1 LEVAAMI
8 FFCFSSKDRLQ
19 IVEAMLFHI
28 TNYELPVWYDRHKML
43 MGDDRDYKNFDEGI
57 NQCEYAIIIVSPNA
71 IASTCAREEIELIRK
86 RYEAD
91 EMTVFPV
98 FYNLKAS
105 ELPAQLQWMTKLV
118 YKELDASTDSRSAC
132 NHIICRVLLDE
143 LEKYRIK
150 SINDFLTFC
159 GTNSALGYPARL
171 LKAYCKVSDDNRD
184 AQITLLYAVCLY
196 IRTQYNLNDVP
207 AFYYAGIDRLF
218 DETRLHLP
226 VDLRETLI
234 FERLTLLLTNAVLF
248 GYIP

>member
-1 LEVAAMI
+1 MI

-43 MGDDRDYKNFDEGI
+43 VGDDRDYKNFDEGI

>member
-1 LEVAAMI
+1 MI

-207 AFYYAGIDRLF
+207 AFNYAGIDRLF

>member
-1 LEVAAMI
+1 MI

-19 IVEAMLFHI
+19 IVEVMLFNI
-28 TNYELPVWYDRHKML
+28 TNYELAVLYDRYKML
-43 MGDDRDYKNFDEGI
+43 MGDDRNYKNFDEGVG
-57 NQCEYAIIIVSPNA
+57 QCEYAITIVSPNA
-71 IASTCAREEIELIRK
+71 IASICAQEEMELIRK
-86 RYEAD
+86 RYETG
-91 EMTVFPV
+91 EMTVFPI
-98 FYNLKAS
+98 FYNLRAS
-105 ELPAQLQWMTKLV
+105 ELPVQLQWMTKLV
-118 YKELDASTDSRSAC
+118 YKELDTNTDAHSAC

-150 SINDFLTFC
+150 SINDFLSFC
-159 GTNSALGYPARL
+159 GKNSALSYPAKL

-196 IRTQYNLNDVP
+196 IRTRYNLNDVP

-226 VDLRETLI
+226 VDLREALI

>member
-1 LEVAAMI
+1 MI

-196 IRTQYNLNDVP
+196 IRTRYDLNDVP

-226 VDLRETLI
+226 VDLREALI

>member
-1 LEVAAMI
+1 MI

-43 MGDDRDYKNFDEGI
+43 MGDDRDYKNFDEVI

>member
-1 LEVAAMI
+1 MI

-28 TNYELPVWYDRHKML
+28 TNYELPIWYDRHKML
-43 MGDDRDYKNFDEGI
+43 MGDNRDFKNFDDGVY
-57 NQCEYAIIIVSPNA
+57 QCKYAITIVSPNA
-71 IASTCAREEIELIRK
+71 IASICAQEEMELIRK

-91 EMTVFPV
+91 EMAVFPV

-105 ELPAQLQWMTKLV
+105 ELPVQLQWMTKLV
-118 YKELDASTDSRSAC
+118 YKELDASTDVHSAC

-150 SINDFLTFC
+150 SINDFLAFC
-159 GTNSALGYPARL
+159 GNNSALSYPAKL
-171 LKAYCKVSDDNRD
+171 LQAYCKVSDDNRD

-196 IRTQYNLNDVP
+196 IRTQYNLNNIP
-207 AFYYAGIDRLF
+207 SFYYAGIDRLF

-226 VDLRETLI
+226 IDLRETLI

>member
-1 LEVAAMI
+1 MI

>member
-1 LEVAAMI
+1 MI

-43 MGDDRDYKNFDEGI
+43 MGDDRDNKNFDEGI

>member
-1 LEVAAMI
+1 MI

-226 VDLRETLI
+226 VVLRETLI

>member
-1 LEVAAMI
+1 MI

-150 SINDFLTFC
+150 TINDFLTFC

>member
-1 LEVAAMI
+1 MI

-105 ELPAQLQWMTKLV
+105 ELPAQLQWMTKLG

>member
-1 LEVAAMI
+1 MI

-105 ELPAQLQWMTKLV
+105 ELPAKLQWMTKLV

>member
-1 LEVAAMI
+1 MI

-98 FYNLKAS
+98 FYNMKAS

>member
-1 LEVAAMI
+1 MI
-8 FFCFSSKDRLQ
+8 FLCFSSKDRLQ

>member
-1 LEVAAMI
+1 MI

-57 NQCEYAIIIVSPNA
+57 NQCEYATIIVSPNA

>member
-1 LEVAAMI
+1 MI

-43 MGDDRDYKNFDEGI
+43 MGDDRDYKNFDDGVD
-57 NQCEYAIIIVSPNA
+57 QCEYAITIVSPNA
-71 IASTCAREEIELIRK
+71 IASICAQEEMELIHK
-86 RYEAD
+86 RCEAGK
-91 EMTVFPV
+91 MTVFPV
-98 FYNLKAS
+98 FYNLKAN

-118 YKELDASTDSRSAC
+118 YKELDASTDVHGAC

-150 SINDFLTFC
+150 SVNNFLEFC
-159 GTNSALGYPARL
+159 GNNSALSYPAKL

-196 IRTQYNLNDVP
+196 IRTQYNLNNIP

-226 VDLRETLI
+226 IDLRETLI

>member
-1 LEVAAMI
+1 MI

-43 MGDDRDYKNFDEGI
+43 MGDDRDYKNFDEGVC
-57 NQCEYAIIIVSPNA
+57 QCEYAITIVSPNA
-71 IASTCAREEIELIRK
+71 IASICAQEEMELIRK

-98 FYNLKAS
+98 FYNMKAS
-105 ELPAQLQWMTKLV
+105 ELPVQLQWMTKLV
-118 YKELDASTDSRSAC
+118 YKELDASTDAHSAC

-150 SINDFLTFC
+150 SINDFLVFC
-159 GTNSALGYPARL
+159 RNNSALNYPAKL

-184 AQITLLYAVCLY
+184 AQVTLLYAVCLY
-196 IRTQYNLNDVP
+196 IRTRYNLNDVP
-207 AFYYAGIDRLF
+207 AFYYAGVDRLF

-248 GYIP
+248 GYVP

>member
-1 LEVAAMI
+1 
-8 FFCFSSKDRLQ
+8 
-19 IVEAMLFHI
+19 
-28 TNYELPVWYDRHKML
+28 
-43 MGDDRDYKNFDEGI
+43 
-57 NQCEYAIIIVSPNA
+57 
-71 IASTCAREEIELIRK
+71 
-86 RYEAD
+86 
-91 EMTVFPV
+91 MTVFPV

>member
-1 LEVAAMI
+1 MI

-86 RYEAD
+86 RYAAD

>member
-1 LEVAAMI
+1 MI

-207 AFYYAGIDRLF
+207 EFYYAGIDRLF

>member
-1 LEVAAMI
+1 MI

-150 SINDFLTFC
+150 SINDFLAFC